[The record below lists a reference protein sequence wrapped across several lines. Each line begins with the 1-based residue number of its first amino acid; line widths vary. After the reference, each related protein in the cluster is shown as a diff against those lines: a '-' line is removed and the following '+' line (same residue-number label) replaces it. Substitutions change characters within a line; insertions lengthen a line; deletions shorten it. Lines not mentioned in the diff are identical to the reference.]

1 VIECG
6 FFTSGNI
13 ESILCLKC
21 HTRSRG
27 VAFEIWKWAACLI
40 GGGVVRVTA
49 EESEFLVWESLDG
62 RTLEAKILG
71 RTDEAVRMERVD
83 GSEYTIPIN
92 RFVKADRERIQAW
105 TPPPIE
111 EPLQDQAVLVLE
123 TTDGRGTGFLVQDA
137 GEIWV
142 YTNQHVIRDGV
153 SLKAF
158 DTEGVAVD
166 LGSLEIALDRDVAR
180 FTTKTRRGLF
190 LADSVK
196 TGNEVIVYGNSQG
209 SGVITRSEGEV
220 LGIAP
225 ETIEV
230 SAEIVSGNSGG
241 PVVDDQGMVV
251 GISTFVQ
258 FGELSDDPTMKS
270 TRFEKPRRFA
280 LRLDGDIDFRQVE
293 VEKFE
298 EVFNEFQA
306 EIQKFDE
313 AWSLSAVISA
323 DPYERIMSGT
333 FDTSEVIDVAEDHN
347 KDLERISKV
356 IYSDMSYRSKVRRIS
371 GRLIDTLEDLLEVG
385 EQSVESA
392 RETIADER
400 FGWLQS
406 ELDNRKKLLPHWRE
420 SVRRVEESFD

>member
-1 VIECG
+1 M
-6 FFTSGNI
+6 
-13 ESILCLKC
+13 
-21 HTRSRG
+21 
-27 VAFEIWKWAACLI
+27 
-40 GGGVVRVTA
+40 TA

-190 LADSVK
+190 LADFVK